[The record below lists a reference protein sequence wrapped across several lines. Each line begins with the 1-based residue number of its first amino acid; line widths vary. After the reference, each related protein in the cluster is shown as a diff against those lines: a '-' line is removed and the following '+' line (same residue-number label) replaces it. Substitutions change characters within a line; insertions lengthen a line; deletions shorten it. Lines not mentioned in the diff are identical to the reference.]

1 MEVVQ
6 AAETGEALE
15 RLRSKRFDCVILD
28 LGLWDCDGEDLLAKL
43 SKEEE
48 VELPP
53 VIVYT
58 ARDLTWDEDL
68 QLRNYSDS
76 IIIKGVRSDERLLDE
91 VSLFLHRAVDTLPD
105 GKRKM
110 ITDLHDSDAMLR
122 DKIVLLVDD
131 DMRALFAMS
140 RLLSDRGM
148 TVIKAN
154 NGQKA
159 LDLLDSE
166 PGVDVVLMDIMMP
179 VLDGYETMKRIRAQE
194 RLRKLPIIA
203 LTAKAMKGD
212 REQIMAAGANDYLPK
227 PVDQD
232 RLVSMLR
239 VWLYR

>member
-1 MEVVQ
+1 
-6 AAETGEALE
+6 
-15 RLRSKRFDCVILD
+15 
-28 LGLWDCDGEDLLAKL
+28 
-43 SKEEE
+43 
-48 VELPP
+48 
-53 VIVYT
+53 
-58 ARDLTWDEDL
+58 
-68 QLRNYSDS
+68 
-76 IIIKGVRSDERLLDE
+76 
-91 VSLFLHRAVDTLPD
+91 
-105 GKRKM
+105 
-110 ITDLHDSDAMLR
+110 
-122 DKIVLLVDD
+122 
-131 DMRALFAMS
+131 MRALFAMS